1 MGRDLL
7 AGSRRSGYDPQRGR
21 RGFVQRGQ
29 SPRIALSIA
38 LLLGSTGSGC
48 SLFFA
53 KGPPERA
60 LPHESLRCTHNYVLP
75 VVDGIIAGLQVGRT
89 AFAISQ
95 DDDYY
100 HRHNLPY
107 SRTADIAVGAALTV
121 LFATSMGVG
130 IDRVSRCKEA
140 DASFSQGPHAR
151 HPVSGPV
158 EWTPEGVHRGKSA
171 ARAEED
177 AEDEAAAQEQARARA
192 AADAKA
198 AGEAA
203 ARAKTNQKG
212 ESSGD

>member
-1 MGRDLL
+1 MT
-7 AGSRRSGYDPQRGR
+7 RSEGGGASSSVDSLPD
-21 RGFVQRGQ
+21 
-29 SPRIALSIA
+29 RIVCA

-48 SLFFA
+48 SLFLP
-53 KGPPERA
+53 KGHPNERCRTNRSVA
-60 LPHESLRCTHNYVLP
+60 RTTTSVPWSTGLPGLP
-75 VVDGIIAGLQVGRT
+75 VGRT

-177 AEDEAAAQEQARARA
+177 AEDEAAAPG
-192 AADAKA
+192 
-198 AGEAA
+198 AGAGA
-203 ARAKTNQKG
+203 CG
-212 ESSGD
+212 GGCESRW